1 MSCFK
6 LSPGICKKITSMV
19 SNYWWGS
26 SVDNHKIHWLRWEKL
41 TRPKIHGGMG
51 FRDFNLFNQAM
62 LGKQGWRLLMRPD
75 SLCAKVL
82 KGKYY
87 PSTDFLSATKKKRS
101 SATCRSILWG
111 REELKKGLIKR
122 VGPGDI
128 DVWRDNW
135 IPGLRPFK
143 PLVRL
148 PTAEVDK
155 VADLFIPGTRLWD
168 EQEVRRSFLALEAEE
183 VLKIKP
189 SLRLQ
194 HDVLAWALE
203 KNGTYSVRSAY
214 RMLKDDHWAVSM
226 AGSNEQ
232 APSEQSNV
240 WRALW
245 RVNVPPKIRVFWWRV
260 IHNSLP
266 SKSEMK
272 RRHIEKESF
281 CEVCGDPDESLYHVF
296 FLCPVAKRLWAEIK
310 RLFGIR
316 INTLHPQSWTADI
329 FRQEVC
335 SSSSV
340 EWLICGAW
348 ALWNGRNNRR
358 HGRKVWEPG
367 AIARYISG
375 LIEEMSF
382 LKMPAKSKNTAGV
395 VHWKPPMPGW
405 VKINTDASFNPN
417 SSSGAA
423 GVVIRDDM
431 GAVCS
436 GAARWFDNVQDALMA
451 EALAAREGLELAVE
465 MGYDR
470 IILEVDCKNLKTL
483 IEDGSGVRSSIG
495 GLCFDITELSKM
507 FSEFRIEWV
516 SRGANSVAHYC
527 ACTVSATERSL
538 FWRDDVPDWLSKL
551 AAFDCNLIP
560 S

>member
-1 MSCFK
+1 
-6 LSPGICKKITSMV
+6 
-19 SNYWWGS
+19 
-26 SVDNHKIHWLRWEKL
+26 
-41 TRPKIHGGMG
+41 
-51 FRDFNLFNQAM
+51 
-62 LGKQGWRLLMRPD
+62 
-75 SLCAKVL
+75 
-82 KGKYY
+82 
-87 PSTDFLSATKKKRS
+87 
-101 SATCRSILWG
+101 
-111 REELKKGLIKR
+111 
-122 VGPGDI
+122 
-128 DVWRDNW
+128 
-135 IPGLRPFK
+135 
-143 PLVRL
+143 
-148 PTAEVDK
+148 
-155 VADLFIPGTRLWD
+155 
-168 EQEVRRSFLALEAEE
+168 
-183 VLKIKP
+183 
-189 SLRLQ
+189 
-194 HDVLAWALE
+194 
-203 KNGTYSVRSAY
+203 
-214 RMLKDDHWAVSM
+214 
-226 AGSNEQ
+226 
-232 APSEQSNV
+232 
-240 WRALW
+240 
-245 RVNVPPKIRVFWWRV
+245 
-260 IHNSLP
+260 
-266 SKSEMK
+266 MK

-281 CEVCGDPDESLYHVF
+281 CEVCGDPDGSLYHVF

-405 VKINTDASFNPN
+405 VKINTDASFDPN

-538 FWRDDVPDWLSKL
+538 FWRDDVPDWLSEL
-551 AAFDCNLIP
+551 AAIDCNLIP